1 MIQKEPQQSKHQLTT
16 KNLYR
21 NVTIISIVLFVLSS
35 LTLSSEVEYEFV
47 LFVFTLVGGISLGLW
62 IIRKIFL
69 KLNLNKLYLLF
80 LIFVIVFSAI
90 KIGFFDFPDFDYL
103 SENSPIKGYQKGR
116 YVVCKTCGDI
126 RRGDVVEYVRDTGIG
141 RYANRIVGLQNE
153 QVTITGKQLLVND
166 KPLDEPYVDW
176 SEWPGDGADRISLGP
191 DEYLVLPDRR
201 LYTQNQAFEKMKLKR
216 GMIIGKFIRKPLE
229 CLKKII
235 LNSNFYCPGDE

>member
-1 MIQKEPQQSKHQLTT
+1 MSSSPLQPKPNKN
-16 KNLYR
+16 NLYR
-21 NVTIISIVLFVLSS
+21 NVTIISTVLFVISFLFFSGDH
-35 LTLSSEVEYEFV
+35 EYEFV
-47 LFVFTLVGGISLGLW
+47 LSALAIIGGVSLGAW
-62 IIRKIFL
+62 ILARVFHKRSLL
-69 KLNLNKLYLLF
+69 KLYELFLLF
-80 LIFVIVFSAI
+80 AVTFSFVR
-90 KIGFFDFPDFDYL
+90 IGFFDFPDFDYL
-103 SENSPIKGYQKGR
+103 SDKSPIKGYQRGR

-141 RYANRIVGLQNE
+141 RYANRIVGLQKE

-166 KPLDEPYVDW
+166 KPLDEPYADW

-235 LNSNFYCPGDE
+235 LNPNFYCPGDE